1 MNKRFAAPVASA
13 ATAILLLG
21 ACSDDPET
29 AESDDT
35 TEVSTED
42 GGAVTD
48 AEACDVISP
57 EEVAAV
63 VGDTITAAP
72 GPRQSCTYTGEDS
85 ERLWPTIYFEE
96 FNQFDFGPGAQGDP
110 ISVAG
115 YEGYILD
122 NGAAGIEGVLTVD
135 SVVIRVVAA
144 SDDIPGD
151 TPVVEDLLELA
162 AGKL

>member
-1 MNKRFAAPVASA
+1 MISA
-13 ATAILLLG
+13 
-21 ACSDDPET
+21 
-29 AESDDT
+29 
-35 TEVSTED
+35 
-42 GGAVTD
+42 
-48 AEACDVISP
+48 

-85 ERLWPTIYFEE
+85 ESLWPTIYFEE
-96 FNQFDFGPGAQGDP
+96 FSGFDFGPAGQGDP

-122 NGAAGIEGVLTVD
+122 AGAAGIEGVLTVD

>member
-21 ACSDDPET
+21 ACSDDPDTTEP
-29 AESDDT
+29 DDT
-35 TEVSTED
+35 TEVD
-42 GGAVTD
+42 GGPVTEVP
-48 AEACDVISP
+48 AEACDVISA

-85 ERLWPTIYFEE
+85 ERLWPTIYFER
-96 FNQFDFGPGAQGDP
+96 FSDFDFGPALEGEP
-110 ISVAG
+110 ITVAG

-122 NGAAGIEGVLTVD
+122 AGVAGIEGVLTVD

-144 SDDIPGD
+144 SDDIAGD

>member
-1 MNKRFAAPVASA
+1 MISA
-13 ATAILLLG
+13 
-21 ACSDDPET
+21 
-29 AESDDT
+29 
-35 TEVSTED
+35 
-42 GGAVTD
+42 
-48 AEACDVISP
+48 

-85 ERLWPTIYFEE
+85 ERLWPSIYLEDFS
-96 FNQFDFGPGAQGDP
+96 QFDFTGQGDP
-110 ISVAG
+110 ITVAG
-115 YEGYILD
+115 YGGYILD
-122 NGAAGIEGVLTVD
+122 AGVAGIEGVLTVD